1 MKRLLTLLSL
11 FAAYV
16 AASAQ
21 ADVQKYLDSLDR
33 VAPLNESV
41 WGACAVRADG
51 RKVASLHEMHKMLP
65 ASNLK
70 LVTTGIAMKA
80 LGAGFEFETSMAYS
94 GQVADGVLQGD
105 LYIVG
110 GGDPTLG
117 SDDSISIPRTA
128 LLRQMRGFLEKE
140 GITRIAGRIIGDGR
154 FFDGD
159 SDLGSW
165 QYEDIGTYYGTGG
178 NGLSYNK
185 NVQEIRVEAG
195 KKAGDSLS
203 VKVQYPYTPWMRL
216 TLRCTTG
223 KPGTG
228 DELYLYTNDL
238 APVAELRG
246 TYGAGRQPKT
256 VKVSN
261 KFGAYTF
268 ANTFCAYLR
277 SSGIAVDGGAAD
289 IDHAGNIR
297 TDLTKEAAYAPA
309 AKVSDLH
316 RIGSVKSPSLK
327 RIAYVTNHE
336 SDNFYAETLLR
347 MTGRSLTGS
356 ASYDSS
362 LVAGHRVLKNLK
374 VNDFVGA
381 SIADG
386 SGLSRKNYVSPDFM
400 CRFLSGMMADGCFE
414 DYISTLGQTADA
426 YPARLRKAS
435 ADQQARVYMKSG
447 SMDGVL
453 CFSGYIVPDDGGKAD
468 AVIFSI
474 MTNNCSA
481 PLWKT
486 YAIIDE
492 FIYRLLRL

>member
-11 FAAYV
+11 FAAYAV
-16 AASAQ
+16 ASAQ

-33 VAPLNESV
+33 VAPLDESV

-51 RKVASLHEMHKMLP
+51 RRIASIHEMHKMVP

-80 LGAGFEFETSMAYS
+80 LGADFEFETTLACN
-94 GQVADGVLQGD
+94 GQVVDGVLQGD

-128 LLRQMRGFLEKE
+128 LLRQFRSFLEKE
-140 GITRIAGRIIGDGR
+140 GITRITGRIIGDGR
-154 FFDGD
+154 FFDGE

-178 NGLSYNK
+178 DGLSYNK

-203 VKVQYPYTPWMRL
+203 VKVLYPYTPWMRFS
-216 TLRCTTG
+216 LRCTTG

-228 DELYLYTNDL
+228 DQLYLYTNDL
-238 APVAELRG
+238 APVSELRG
-246 TYGAGRQPKT
+246 TYGAGRPPKT
-256 VKVSN
+256 VKISN

-268 ANTFCAYLR
+268 ANTLCAYLR
-277 SSGIAVDGGAAD
+277 SSGIAVDGGPAD
-289 IDHAGNIR
+289 IDHSGNIR
-297 TDLTKEAAYAPA
+297 TDLGRDASYAPA
-309 AKVSDLH
+309 ARVKDL
-316 RIGSVKSPSLK
+316 RIIGSVKSPSLK

-356 ASYDSS
+356 ACYDSS
-362 LVAGHRVLKNLK
+362 LVAGHRVMKSLK
-374 VNDFVGA
+374 VNDFAGA
-381 SIADG
+381 SIVDG
-386 SGLSRKNYVSPDFM
+386 SGLSRKNYISPDFM
-400 CRFLSGMMADGCFE
+400 CRFLSGMMSDGCFE
-414 DYISTLGQTADA
+414 DYIATFGQTADS

-435 ADQQARVYMKSG
+435 TEQQARVYMKSG
-447 SMDGVL
+447 SMGGVL

-468 AVIFSI
+468 AIIFSI

-481 PLWKT
+481 PTWKT
-486 YAIIDE
+486 YALIDD
-492 FIYRLLRL
+492 FIYRLLAL

>member
-11 FAAYV
+11 FAAYA

-33 VAPLNESV
+33 VAPLDESV
-41 WGACAVRADG
+41 WGACAIRADG
-51 RKVASLHEMHKMLP
+51 RKIASLHEMHKMIP

-70 LVTTGIAMKA
+70 LVTTGIAMKT
-80 LGAGFEFETSMAYS
+80 LGAGFEFETSLAYS
-94 GQVADGVLQGD
+94 GEVTDGVLNGD
-105 LYIVG
+105 LYIIG

-117 SDDSISIPRTA
+117 SSDSIAIPRTA
-128 LLRQMRGFLEKE
+128 LLRQFRSFLEKE
-140 GITRIAGRIIGDGR
+140 GITRIAGRVIGDGR

-185 NVQEIRVEAG
+185 NVQELRVEAG

-203 VKVQYPYTPWMRL
+203 VKVMYPYTPWMRL
-216 TLRCTTG
+216 SLRCTTG
-223 KPGTG
+223 KGGTG

-246 TYGAGRQPKT
+246 TYGAGRPPKT

-268 ANTFCAYLR
+268 ANTLCAYLR
-277 SSGIAVDGGAAD
+277 SSGIAVDGGPAD
-289 IDHAGNIR
+289 IDHSGNIR
-297 TDLTKEAAYAPA
+297 TDLAQAAPYAPA
-309 AKVSDLH
+309 ARVKDLH
-316 RIGSVKSPSLK
+316 MIGSVKSPSLK

-356 ASYDSS
+356 ACYDSS
-362 LVAGHRVLKNLK
+362 LVAGHRVLKSLK
-374 VNDFVGA
+374 VNDFAGA
-381 SIADG
+381 SIVDG
-386 SGLSRKNYVSPDFM
+386 SGLSRKNYISPDFM
-400 CRFLSGMMADGCFE
+400 CRFLDGMMSDSCFE
-414 DYISTLGQTADA
+414 DYISTLGQTADS

-435 ADQQARVYMKSG
+435 AEQQARVYMKSG
-447 SMDGVL
+447 SMGGVL

-468 AVIFSI
+468 AIIFSI

-481 PLWKT
+481 PTWKT
-486 YAIIDE
+486 YSLIDG
-492 FIYRLLRL
+492 FIYRLLAL